1 MVPDPALVVADLADA
16 ALADAAVGT
25 LFRTTDPP
33 TALFTARDAVTV
45 AALRALQ
52 RLGLQRL
59 VAVVGFGDFVTADLL
74 SPGITV
80 VAQDPAGI
88 GPTGR
93 VPAVRA
99 DGGRGRA
106 ARDPPRPDRADPA
119 RLGELPPPPR

>member
-1 MVPDPALVVADLADA
+1 
-16 ALADAAVGT
+16 VGT

-45 AALRALQ
+45 AALRALH

-88 GPTGR
+88 GR
-93 VPAVRA
+93 
-99 DGGRGRA
+99 RA
-106 ARDPPRPDRADPA
+106 AYLLFARMAGEAGPPATHHVPTVLIPRGS
-119 RLGELPPPPR
+119 GELPPPPR